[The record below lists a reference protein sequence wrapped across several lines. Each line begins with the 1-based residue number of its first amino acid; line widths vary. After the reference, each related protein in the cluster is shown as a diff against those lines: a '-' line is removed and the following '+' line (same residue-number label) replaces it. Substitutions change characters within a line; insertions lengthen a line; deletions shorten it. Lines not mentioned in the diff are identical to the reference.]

1 MHNVNDYRGSAR
13 HQEALAR
20 MPEGAVFKSDVCV
33 DWGGT
38 RQAVCDLY
46 IQPDCSVRLAT
57 HTVPV
62 RPDMAL
68 LQLAE
73 AELTT
78 DYKERFWASRQTVGA
93 DERVMLRSAPRPR
106 LFVSEARWRRARR
119 EAEATVRGGDNEN
132 GNEETQVSSGGAGG
146 NAEGTQDVRV
156 DGASNETEGGY
167 EEAQIGSN
175 GGGGGADG
183 GAAAGSSAEGMQG
196 AGTDGA
202 GNTDEDG
209 GMRVGQKRSRGKTG
223 GKKKKL
229 TGNQRS
235 GGGEAEAE

>member
-1 MHNVNDYRGSAR
+1 
-13 HQEALAR
+13 
-20 MPEGAVFKSDVCV
+20 
-33 DWGGT
+33 
-38 RQAVCDLY
+38 
-46 IQPDCSVRLAT
+46 
-57 HTVPV
+57 
-62 RPDMAL
+62 MAL

-106 LFVSEARWRRARR
+106 LFMSEARWRRARR

-146 NAEGTQDVRV
+146 NAEGTQDVHV
-156 DGASNETEGGY
+156 DGAGNETEGGN
-167 EEAQIGSN
+167 EETQIGSS
-175 GGGGGADG
+175 GGGG

-209 GMRVGQKRSRGKTG
+209 GMRVGQKRRRGKNG
-223 GKKKKL
+223 GKLRRL
-229 TGNQRS
+229 TPNQR
-235 GGGEAEAE
+235 GDEARRTAEAE

>member
-1 MHNVNDYRGSAR
+1 
-13 HQEALAR
+13 
-20 MPEGAVFKSDVCV
+20 
-33 DWGGT
+33 
-38 RQAVCDLY
+38 
-46 IQPDCSVRLAT
+46 
-57 HTVPV
+57 
-62 RPDMAL
+62 
-68 LQLAE
+68 
-73 AELTT
+73 
-78 DYKERFWASRQTVGA
+78 
-93 DERVMLRSAPRPR
+93 
-106 LFVSEARWRRARR
+106 
-119 EAEATVRGGDNEN
+119 VRGGDNEN